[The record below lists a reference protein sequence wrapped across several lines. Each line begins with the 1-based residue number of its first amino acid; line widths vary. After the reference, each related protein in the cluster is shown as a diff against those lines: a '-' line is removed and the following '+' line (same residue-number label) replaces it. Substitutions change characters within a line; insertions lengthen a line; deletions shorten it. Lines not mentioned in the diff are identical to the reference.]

1 MDGASPQRAPGER
14 ISGMVAEL
22 LAKKGLAPVGADQNL
37 RDAGLASLDIV
48 NLMLAI
54 EDSFDL
60 VVPQD
65 RMTPEAFRSIA
76 AIEALVASLA

>member
-14 ISGMVAEL
+14 IGDMVAEL
-22 LAKKGLAPVGADQNL
+22 LAKKGLPPVGPEQNL

-48 NLMLAI
+48 NLMLAV
-54 EDSFDL
+54 EDAFDI

>member
-1 MDGASPQRAPGER
+1 
-14 ISGMVAEL
+14 MVAEL
-22 LAKKGLAPVGADQNL
+22 LAKKGLPPVERDQNL

-48 NLMLAI
+48 HLMLAV
-54 EDSFDL
+54 EDDFGL